1 MSVIAWLGVVS
12 AIISI
17 LAFLFAVWVWIRS
30 NTKVRELE
38 GIIQT
43 AYDITGTILWDMQTV
58 HSEDSTTRLRNAEK
72 SLGQVSALRAMT
84 GKYAASASS
93 FRETE
98 IGALL
103 ERGVIWGLATMHEV
117 ERSERVQEIWLATP
131 DLQPDLSTT
140 TTGRIVANN
149 LKDRKRYVYFCP
161 NDIPDFE
168 AEKRRL
174 LANIGALRSPEAS
187 RVTIV
192 PVGPKVR
199 EQIFQRGNII
209 LFFSGDPEW
218 GTYNAFEEV
227 VFTKV
232 SERGVFWQEHTPA
245 IAAEIRAILKHELQ
259 NWRARSSA

>member
-1 MSVIAWLGVVS
+1 MGVVAWLGVVS
-12 AIISI
+12 AIVSI

-43 AYDITGTILWDMQTV
+43 AYDISGTILWDMQTIQA
-58 HSEDSTTRLRNAEK
+58 EDSTTRLRNAEK

-84 GKYAASASS
+84 GKYTDSTSS

-103 ERGVIWGLATMHEV
+103 EREVIWSVHTIQEV
-117 ERSERVQEIWLATP
+117 ERSERVQEIWIVTP
-131 DLQPDLSTT
+131 DLEPDLSHP
-140 TTGRIVANN
+140 TTGRLVANN
-149 LKDRKRYVYFCP
+149 LKNHKRYVYFCP

-168 AEKRRL
+168 AAQRQL
-174 LANIGALRSPEAS
+174 LANIGAMRSPEAS
-187 RVTIV
+187 RVDIV
-192 PVGPKVR
+192 PVSPRTRDQV
-199 EQIFQRGNII
+199 FQRGNII
-209 LFFSGDPEW
+209 IFFSEDPEW

-232 SERGVFWQEHTPA
+232 SERGIFWQKHTPA

-259 NWRARSSA
+259 DWRTRSSA